1 MCVHVC
7 PCVCSCVGLCV
18 RHADEQIPW
27 GELIYVCVCARVCF
41 VVSKIKTGPKIMSA
55 GGDSE
60 VDIWHLLWHHR
71 QQRHGLG
78 TEILPATGSRGSQH
92 AAFEFVRFMTV
103 LLLCLGGARWCVKSV
118 MQELVNQTPPKI
130 LIVVSVTLSEMLK
143 WRWELH

>member
-1 MCVHVC
+1 MCA
-7 PCVCSCVGLCV
+7 CVS
-18 RHADEQIPW
+18 
-27 GELIYVCVCARVCF
+27 VCVFMRGFMCASRWWTNPLRRTNLRVCVRVCF

-60 VDIWHLLWHHR
+60 VDIWHFLWHHR